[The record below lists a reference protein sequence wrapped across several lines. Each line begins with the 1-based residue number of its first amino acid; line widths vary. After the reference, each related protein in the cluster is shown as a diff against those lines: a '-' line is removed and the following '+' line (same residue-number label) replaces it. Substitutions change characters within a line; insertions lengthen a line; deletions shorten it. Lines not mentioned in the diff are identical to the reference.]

1 MSFADHAVLWLHLVA
16 AIFTIGPGTAAI
28 MSTPRYIRRQNTVL
42 VGYLYRTT
50 RIYSLAAL
58 LTLIFGGVLA
68 GLTHKFG
75 QWWIVVSLT
84 LFVVAFVLLMLIIR
98 DQRTALTALTTA
110 DDTVAAERGEVAR
123 TAEIARASAQAAR
136 ATEAAP
142 EGQQA
147 EAAGGDQT
155 ATAVASDAQPPLTTD
170 PKTGLR
176 LAAVERGRIA
186 MMGGITSVIWLV
198 ILVLMVWH

>member
-50 RIYSLAAL
+50 RIYSIAAL
-58 LTLIFGGVLA
+58 LTLIFGAVLA
-68 GLTHKFG
+68 GLTHKFS
-75 QWWIVVSLT
+75 QWWISVSLT
-84 LFVVAFVLLMLIIR
+84 LFIVAFVLLILIIR

-110 DDTVAAERGEVAR
+110 DDVAAERGEATR
-123 TAEIARASAQAAR
+123 TADVARASA
-136 ATEAAP
+136 EAASAREAAA
-142 EGQQA
+142 EGQQTDV
-147 EAAGGDQT
+147 AGGEQQ
-155 ATAVASDAQPPLTTD
+155 ATAIASDARPAMTTD
-170 PKTGLR
+170 PRTGLR

-186 MMGGITSVIWLV
+186 MMGGITAVIWLV
-198 ILVLMVWH
+198 ILILMVWH

>member
-50 RIYSLAAL
+50 RIYSIAAL
-58 LTLIFGGVLA
+58 LTLIFGAVLA
-68 GLTHKFG
+68 GMTHKFS
-75 QWWIVVSLT
+75 QWWISVSLT

-110 DDTVAAERGEVAR
+110 DDTVAAQGSDTVRSSQAVQE
-123 TAEIARASAQAAR
+123 AQE
-136 ATEAAP
+136 TEAA
-142 EGQQA
+142 A
-147 EAAGGDQT
+147 GDQP
-155 ATAVASDAQPPLTTD
+155 APEVASDAQPTITTD
-170 PKTGLR
+170 RKTGLR

-186 MMGGITSVIWLV
+186 SMGGITAVIWLV

>member
-1 MSFADHAVLWLHLVA
+1 MTFADHAVLWLHLVA

-50 RIYSLAAL
+50 RIYSIAAL
-58 LTLIFGGVLA
+58 LTLVFGAVLA
-68 GLTHKFG
+68 GLTHLFS
-75 QWWIVVSLT
+75 QWWISVSLT
-84 LFVVAFVLLMLIIR
+84 LFVVAFVLLVLIMR

-110 DDTVAAERGEVAR
+110 DDTIAAERGEVAAR
-123 TAEIARASAQAAR
+123 SSEAAVARSAEAAQAAQ
-136 ATEAAP
+136 AAPGTEAA
-142 EGQQA
+142 A
-147 EAAGGDQT
+147 GDQP
-155 ATAVASDAQPPLTTD
+155 ATTVASDAQPTMTTD

-186 MMGGITSVIWLV
+186 MMGGITAVIWLV

>member
-16 AIFTIGPGTAAI
+16 AVFTIGPGTAAI

-50 RIYSLAAL
+50 RIYSIAAL
-58 LTLIFGGVLA
+58 LTLIFGAVLA
-68 GLTHKFG
+68 GLTHKFS
-75 QWWIVVSLT
+75 QWWISVSLT

-110 DDTVAAERGEVAR
+110 DDTVAAGRGDVAPSAEVASPSGE
-123 TAEIARASAQAAR
+123 AVQAP
-136 ATEAAP
+136 EAAP
-142 EGQQA
+142 EGQQTGT
-147 EAAGGDQT
+147 AGGGQP
-155 ATAVASDAQPPLTTD
+155 ATAVASDARPAMTTD
-170 PKTGLR
+170 PRTGLR

-186 MMGGITSVIWLV
+186 MMGGITAVIWLV
-198 ILVLMVWH
+198 ILILMVWH